1 MLTLKESAKAVGKSK
16 QTIYRAVKSGKVS
29 ATKDINN
36 NYLIEPSELF
46 RVFEPVAHHD
56 IVKSNEPMQS
66 DDTAK
71 DELIKQLKEQLEK
84 TEQRLSESEKERR
97 EVTEKLTLLLTD
109 QSEKKEKK
117 RVGIIGRIGRIFE

>member
-1 MLTLKESAKAVGKSK
+1 MYTLKEASEAVGKSK

-46 RVFEPVAHHD
+46 RAFEPVTHND
-56 IVKSNEPMQS
+56 IVKSNEPIQS
-66 DDTAK
+66 EDTAK
-71 DELIKQLKEQLEK
+71 DELIQQLREQLEK

-97 EVTEKLTLLLTD
+97 ETQEKLTLLLTD
-109 QSEKKEKK
+109 QTIAKK
-117 RVGIIGRIGRIFE
+117 RKGLFGRIFG